1 MELTDNIY
9 HRNINNNSGIFDYL
23 IGAAEE
29 QECKEAFLAYHF
41 LRIAPAPP
49 TADELARRAAEWLRK
64 AFGVDV
70 TFNVGEATKR
80 LERLGLLATRG
91 GRLFV
96 SPLDAARRAW
106 PRMGWFLPAH
116 AADHTAISQQ
126 PDGRLHPAARPLS
139 ALDSQVKIAHRQKN
153 IPSREE

>member
-49 TADELARRAAEWLRK
+49 TADELAPAPPTGCAK
-64 AFGVDV
+64 PSAS
-70 TFNVGEATKR
+70 T
-80 LERLGLLATRG
+80 
-91 GRLFV
+91 
-96 SPLDAARRAW
+96 SPLTSERRQSGLSGSACSRPAEGGSLSHRSTRLVEPGRVW
-106 PRMGWFLPAH
+106 DGFFPRTPQI
-116 AADHTAISQQ
+116 TPQ
-126 PDGRLHPAARPLS
+126 
-139 ALDSQVKIAHRQKN
+139 
-153 IPSREE
+153 

>member
-1 MELTDNIY
+1 
-9 HRNINNNSGIFDYL
+9 
-23 IGAAEE
+23 
-29 QECKEAFLAYHF
+29 

-49 TADELARRAAEWLRK
+49 TADELGRRAAEWLRK

-96 SPLDAARRAW
+96 SPLDAALVEPGRVW
-106 PRMGWFLPAH
+106 DGFFPRTPQI
-116 AADHTAISQQ
+116 TPQ
-126 PDGRLHPAARPLS
+126 
-139 ALDSQVKIAHRQKN
+139 
-153 IPSREE
+153 

>member
-96 SPLDAARRAW
+96 SPLDAALVEPGRVW
-106 PRMGWFLPAH
+106 DGFFPRTPQI
-116 AADHTAISQQ
+116 TPQ
-126 PDGRLHPAARPLS
+126 
-139 ALDSQVKIAHRQKN
+139 
-153 IPSREE
+153 